1 MKETRQGIVKRAKR
15 IVVKLGSSILR
26 GRTHTGGSVDPD
38 SVLSAIVSSI
48 SSAASNGTEVVLV
61 SSGSVALGMKALG
74 VTVRPK
80 IIPEI
85 QAIAAVGQGK
95 LMSRYSKLFS
105 AEEMKCAQVLLTH
118 DDLSGRNRFLNARNT
133 ILTLLEMQ
141 IVPVINEND
150 TVAVDEIKF
159 GDNDNLSALVTNLVE
174 ADMLIILTDI
184 DGLYDGHPVRDEGSK
199 RIALVEDVDHLDT
212 DALCSQ
218 AGSFGTGGIASKVE
232 AARKAAHFGIA
243 TVVASGFSPG
253 IITDILSGEDAGTLF
268 LPREDRLTSKKHW
281 IAFSTRPTG
290 RVIIDDGAR
299 TALIKG
305 GKSLL
310 PSGITGVDGIF
321 EPGEAIHLI
330 DSAGKEFA
338 RGITNYG
345 SREIGVIKGKKTG
358 EIEDLLGYR
367 VYDEVIHR
375 DNLVVL

>member
-1 MKETRQGIVKRAKR
+1 MKETRQRIVKRAR
-15 IVVKLGSSILR
+15 RVVVKLGSSILR
-26 GRTHTGGSVDPD
+26 GRTHTGGSVDALA
-38 SVLSAIVSSI
+38 VLGDVVASI
-48 SSAASNGTEVVLV
+48 SSALAKGTEVILV
-61 SSGSVALGMKALG
+61 SSGSVALGMKALNLS
-74 VTVRPK
+74 VRPK

-105 AEEMKCAQVLLTH
+105 AEGLKCAQVLLTN
-118 DDLSGRNRFLNARNT
+118 DDLSNRKRFLNARNT
-133 ILTLLEMQ
+133 ILTLLDMG

-150 TVAVDEIKF
+150 TVAVEEIKF
-159 GDNDNLSALVTNLVE
+159 GDNDNLSALATNLVE

-184 DGLYDGHPVRDEGSK
+184 DGLYDGHPVRDAGSK

-212 DALCSQ
+212 DGLCSK
-218 AGSFGTGGIASKVE
+218 AGTFGTGGIASKVE

-243 TVVASGFSPG
+243 TVVASGFSKG
-253 IITDILSGEDAGTLF
+253 VITDILSGEDVGTLF

-290 RVIIDDGAR
+290 RVMIDDGAR
-299 TALIKG
+299 AALTAG

-310 PSGITGVDGIF
+310 PSGITEVDGTF
-321 EPGEAIHLI
+321 ESGEAIHLI

-345 SREIGVIKGKKTG
+345 SREIGVIKGKKTD
-358 EIEDLLGYR
+358 EIEELLGYR
-367 VYDEVIHR
+367 VYDEVIHC